1 VASGRTGYAR
11 TSDGLYIAYREWG
24 DKDPVHVFLSEFG
37 ATVDTRDMHPAHIR
51 GWRQF
56 AGISRVVSLDRR
68 GIGNSDVP
76 CPPRFELSDHVT
88 DVLAVVDDIGG
99 ENVVLTGEGVS
110 GGAAAIAFAVAH
122 PDRVARLAIVNGSA
136 SAVRRDD
143 YDLALFSAEDIVGIA
158 DYYSSVWGQGH
169 LLATFAPHLASDPSF
184 MDVCGRIERFVCS
197 PSMARLWGY
206 SLVDLDVRDL
216 AAEVTVPTLIYFTGD
231 LAFVT
236 PEQSRDLAD
245 RIPNASLVEAL
256 GRLFYVP
263 DKTPQL
269 DEFAEF
275 IGGRIDPDPCIE
287 ACLMFIDV
295 VGSTDHARSIGDAH
309 WLQVLDDLDSFV
321 QREVLSRGGRVVKQT
336 GDGHLALFDGS
347 SEGVDAAAMITR
359 GVSALGIEA
368 RAGVHVGEV
377 RLRSNGDIGGMAVHF
392 ATRVM
397 NAAGPREL
405 YVSERVVEDLAAEPA
420 FVFDDRGQHVLKGI
434 QGRHRLFAVV
444 ND

>member
-1 VASGRTGYAR
+1 
-11 TSDGLYIAYREWG
+11 
-24 DKDPVHVFLSEFG
+24 
-37 ATVDTRDMHPAHIR
+37 
-51 GWRQF
+51 
-56 AGISRVVSLDRR
+56 
-68 GIGNSDVP
+68 
-76 CPPRFELSDHVT
+76 
-88 DVLAVVDDIGG
+88 
-99 ENVVLTGEGVS
+99 
-110 GGAAAIAFAVAH
+110 
-122 PDRVARLAIVNGSA
+122 
-136 SAVRRDD
+136 
-143 YDLALFSAEDIVGIA
+143 
-158 DYYSSVWGQGH
+158 
-169 LLATFAPHLASDPSF
+169 
-184 MDVCGRIERFVCS
+184 
-197 PSMARLWGY
+197 
-206 SLVDLDVRDL
+206 
-216 AAEVTVPTLIYFTGD
+216 
-231 LAFVT
+231 
-236 PEQSRDLAD
+236 
-245 RIPNASLVEAL
+245 
-256 GRLFYVP
+256 
-263 DKTPQL
+263 
-269 DEFAEF
+269 
-275 IGGRIDPDPCIE
+275 
-287 ACLMFIDV
+287 MFIDV